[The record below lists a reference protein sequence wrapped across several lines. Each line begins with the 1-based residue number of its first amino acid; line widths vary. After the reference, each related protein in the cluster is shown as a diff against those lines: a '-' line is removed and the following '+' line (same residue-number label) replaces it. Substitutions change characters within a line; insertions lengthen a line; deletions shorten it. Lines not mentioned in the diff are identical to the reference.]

1 MELPSQVHLHFNR
14 EDGEAKAI
22 KDVLEKAIPL
32 QVHRK
37 TDFPPMNKQLGE
49 IYSELAQLRKVDH
62 RQIRKAERVKKH
74 LDVIVLDLWVAA
86 NYSKSPWRRISLNRN
101 DYSKGTRYR
110 KIFLKYDL
118 VKSVLI
124 DLISL
129 GYVEDSSYY
138 HNSNGKSR
146 QTRIKATSK
155 LLDLLNFDI
164 KKIER
169 DPEAPEEE
177 TIIKKDEG
185 GRIVDYIDDRFTIQM
200 RDGLKAYNNLLRQT
214 DIGTDGIDLRY
225 KYDPTNI
232 TVKRIFNGES
242 GGGRFYSAFWM
253 NMPKEDRL
261 KLRINGEEV
270 CELDYSAFHATIAYS
285 LTGLSVSDDP
295 YTIPDCDRK
304 EVKKAF
310 LVLFNCKSREH
321 AINTIRSEFHIKNA
335 QSLLLKIEKKHEA
348 ISNSFF
354 NPGFGLHLQNID
366 SWLAENIINRLTKK
380 GIVCLSVHDSFIV
393 AKRYELELR
402 NTMESTFQEKLNF
415 KPIIK

>member
-1 MELPSQVHLHFNR
+1 MKPFNQFPQNTVQEKEDSQALKV
-14 EDGEAKAI
+14 A
-22 KDVLEKAIPL
+22 LEKAIPL

-49 IYSELAQLRKVDH
+49 IYSELVQLRKVDH

-74 LDVIVLDLWVAA
+74 LDVIVLDLWIAA
-86 NYSKSPWRRISLNRN
+86 NYSESPWRRISLNRN

-129 GYVEDSSYY
+129 KYVEDSSYY
-138 HNSNGKSR
+138 YNSNGKSR
-146 QTRIKATSK
+146 QTRIKATPK
-155 LLDLLNFDI
+155 LLDFLHFDI

-177 TIIKKDEG
+177 TIIKKDEDG
-185 GRIVDYIDDRFTIQM
+185 KVVDYIDDRFTIQM
-200 RDGLKAYNNLLRQT
+200 RDGLKAYNIFLRQT

-270 CELDYSAFHATIAYS
+270 CELDYSALHPTIAYS
-285 LTGLSVSDDP
+285 LTGLDVSEDL
-295 YTIPDCDRK
+295 YV
-304 EVKKAF
+304 VK
-310 LVLFNCKSREH
+310 
-321 AINTIRSEFHIKNA
+321 
-335 QSLLLKIEKKHEA
+335 
-348 ISNSFF
+348 SN
-354 NPGFGLHLQNID
+354 
-366 SWLAENIINRLTKK
+366 WTK
-380 GIVCLSVHDSFIV
+380 
-393 AKRYELELR
+393 R
-402 NTMESTFQEKLNF
+402 
-415 KPIIK
+415 

>member
-1 MELPSQVHLHFNR
+1 MDEKQLLK
-14 EDGEAKAI
+14 EE
-22 KDVLEKAIPL
+22 LEKAIQL

-37 TDFPPMNKQLGE
+37 TDYPPMNKQLAG
-49 IYSELAQLRKVDH
+49 IYFELVQLRKVEH

-74 LDVIVLDLWVAA
+74 LDVIILDLWIAA
-86 NYSKSPWRRISLNRN
+86 NYSESPWRRISLNRN

-118 VKSVLI
+118 INSVLI

-129 GYVEDSSYY
+129 KYVEDSGYY
-138 HNSNGKSR
+138 YNSNGKSR

-155 LLDLLNFDI
+155 LLDFLNFDI

-177 TIIKKDEG
+177 TIIKKDEKG
-185 GRIVDYIDDRFTIQM
+185 KLIDYIDDRFTNQM
-200 RDGLKAYNNLLRQT
+200 RDDLRAYNNLLKQT
-214 DIGTDGIDLRY
+214 DIGTNGIDLQY
-225 KYDPTNI
+225 KFDPTSVI
-232 TVKRIFNGES
+232 VKRIFNGES
-242 GGGRFYSAFWM
+242 GGGRFYNGFWM

-270 CELDYSAFHATIAYS
+270 CELDYAAFHPTICYAMQGMQIS
-285 LTGLSVSDDP
+285 EDP
-295 YTIPDCDRK
+295 YTIEQCDRN

-310 LVLFNCKSREH
+310 LVLFNCKSRQH

-335 QSLLLKIEKKHEA
+335 ESLLQKIEQKHEA
-348 ISNSFF
+348 ISKSFF
-354 NPGFGLHLQNID
+354 NPGFGLHLQNMD
-366 SWLAENIINRLTKK
+366 SWIAEDIINRLTKK

-393 AKRYELELR
+393 AEKYKLELR
-402 NTMESTFQEKLNF
+402 NTMESAFQEKLHFN
-415 KPIIK
+415 PIIK